1 MSKFDI
7 RNFVHLLKLDGGSQ
21 TPDASYFAM
30 FVMRQILKSIR
41 VMGNG
46 VPSVVIVQELNLV
59 NDRSEKSYLQR

>member
-1 MSKFDI
+1 M
-7 RNFVHLLKLDGGSQ
+7 DGGSQ